1 MGVSCGLMKTP
12 NPTPNPLLPFQLD
25 SEPVTDTLT
34 AFGGLP
40 LVAQTCRSLGLPQ
53 SVARHVPLKQRQRGF
68 DEATLVESFVLLNA
82 AGGDCL
88 EDFRRL
94 AEDPGLPTLLGH
106 ALPLPDTARKFLY
119 AFHRDEALVTA
130 KAQRPVGQV
139 AFIPE
144 DTAPLQGLAQVN
156 VDLVRA
162 VAARCPDQRIATID
176 QDATIHESHK
186 REARA
191 HYEGGRGYQPMT
203 AVWAELNLVVADQF
217 RDGNVPASFA
227 PLPVAQAAFAA
238 LPATIEAFYYRGD
251 SACHESVLLTWLRNP
266 TRPNGPVGPIGF
278 AISARMSPA
287 LAAAIQ
293 ALPDAAW
300 QPYARA
306 GETPDEL
313 RDWADV
319 PFVPSEAV
327 EQRDTMPLR
336 YVAVRIRPRQG
347 ELFSDGTAVKHFA
360 VLSNVGEWDG
370 ARLLQWHREKAGTI
384 EHVHDVVQNELAGGV
399 LPCGRVGANAAWLRL
414 ALLTHTV
421 LTALKRLALPPE
433 LLTARPKRLRFLVF
447 TVPGRLVT
455 HARQLWLRLATT
467 RARLAQ
473 WIEAVSLLPAPT

>member
-1 MGVSCGLMKTP
+1 MKTP
-12 NPTPNPLLPFQLD
+12 QALPNSLLPFQLD
-25 SEPVTDTLT
+25 PAPVTDMLT

-40 LVAQTCRSLGLPQ
+40 LVAQTFRSLGLPQ
-53 SVARHVPLKQRQRGF
+53 SVAQHLRLKQRQRGL
-68 DEATLVESFVLLNA
+68 DEATLVESVVLLNA

-106 ALPLPDTARKFLY
+106 ALPLPDAVRKFLY
-119 AFHRDEALVTA
+119 AFHRDEAIATA
-130 KAQRPVGQV
+130 KAQRPVGQTV
-139 AFIPE
+139 FIPAE
-144 DTAPLQGLAQVN
+144 PEPLQALAQVN

-162 VAARCPDQRIATID
+162 VAARCPDQRLATID

-186 REARA
+186 REALP
-191 HYEGGRGYQPMT
+191 HYDGGRGYQPMT

-238 LPATIEAFYYRGD
+238 LPPTIQEYYYRGD
-251 SACHESVLLTWLRNP
+251 SACHESELLAWLRHP
-266 TRPNGPVGPIGF
+266 DRPHGPAGRIGF

-287 LAAAIQ
+287 LAAAIH
-293 ALPDAAW
+293 ALPETAW
-300 QPYARA
+300 QPYAA
-306 GETPDEL
+306 PGEPPDAL
-313 RDWADV
+313 RDWAEV
-319 PFVPSEAV
+319 PFVPSEASEPRETEPV
-327 EQRDTMPLR
+327 R
-336 YVAVRIRPRQG
+336 YVAVRVRPRQG
-347 ELFSDGTAVKHFA
+347 DLFTDGTAVKHFA
-360 VLSNVGEWDG
+360 VLSNVWEWDG

-384 EHVHDVVQNELAGGV
+384 EHIHDVVKNELAGGV
-399 LPCGRVGANAAWLRL
+399 LPCGRFGANAAWLRL
-414 ALLTHTV
+414 ALLAHNV

-467 RARLAQ
+467 QARLAQ

>member
-1 MGVSCGLMKTP
+1 MKTSDT
-12 NPTPNPLLPFQLD
+12 TPNPLLPFQLD
-25 SEPVTDTLT
+25 PEPATETLT

-40 LVAQTCRSLGLPQ
+40 LVAQTYRSLGLPER
-53 SVARHVPLKQRQRGF
+53 VARHLRLKQRQRGL
-68 DEATLVESFVLLNA
+68 DEATMVESFVLLNA

-106 ALPLPDTARKFLY
+106 ALPLPDAARKFLY
-119 AFHRDEALVTA
+119 TFHRDEAIATA

-139 AFIPE
+139 VFIPE
-144 DTAPLQGLAQVN
+144 ETEPLQGLAQVN

-186 REARA
+186 REALP

-238 LPATIEAFYYRGD
+238 LPSTIQEYFYRGD
-251 SACHESVLLTWLRNP
+251 SVCHGHELVTWLRNP
-266 TRPNGPVGPIGF
+266 ERPNGPAGPISF

-293 ALPDAAW
+293 PLPETAW
-300 QPYARA
+300 HPYAA
-306 GETPDEL
+306 PGEALDDL
-313 RDWADV
+313 RDWAEV
-319 PFVPSEAV
+319 PFVPSEAS
-327 EQRDTMPLR
+327 EQRETAPLR
-336 YVAVRIRPRQG
+336 YIAIRVRRRQG
-347 ELFSDGTAVKHFA
+347 DLFADGTAVKHFA
-360 VLSNVGEWDG
+360 VLSNRWDWDG

-384 EHVHDVVQNELAGGV
+384 EHVHAVVKNELAGGV
-399 LPCGRVGANAAWLRL
+399 LPCGRFGANAAWLRL
-414 ALLTHTV
+414 AVLTHNV
-421 LTALKRLALPPE
+421 LTALKRLALPPD
-433 LLTARPKRLRFLVF
+433 LLNARPKRLRFLLF
-447 TVPGRLVT
+447 TVPGRLIT

-467 RARLAQ
+467 RDRLAQ